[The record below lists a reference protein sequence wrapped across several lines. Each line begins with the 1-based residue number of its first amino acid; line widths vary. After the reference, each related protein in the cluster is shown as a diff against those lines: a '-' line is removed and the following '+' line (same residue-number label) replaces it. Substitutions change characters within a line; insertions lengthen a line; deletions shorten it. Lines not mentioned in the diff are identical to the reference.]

1 MNQLSSVASINM
13 GLTFRG
19 SLKQAAKGAV
29 AVVQMKDSG
38 SGLLGSDYGMA
49 RIDGTEVAPRYLLK
63 AGDLVFRSRGFQNSF
78 SLVTPQL
85 GVAIT
90 IAPMMFVR
98 IHDHAQVAP
107 DYLHWW
113 LNRPATQKLIDER
126 AQGGTIH
133 MIPAGALADLPVDLP
148 PMQLQHAIANIAKLS
163 LIEQQ
168 LTQQI
173 HEKRRIL
180 VDAQLHQAVF
190 FKGRVK

>member
-1 MNQLSSVASINM
+1 MHT

-38 SGLLGSDYGMA
+38 KGLLDSNYGLARVDGS
-49 RIDGTEVAPRYLLK
+49 EVAPRYLLK

-78 SLVTPQL
+78 SLVMPQL
-85 GVAIT
+85 GLAVT

-98 IHDHAQVAP
+98 IHDTAHVLP

-113 LNRPATQKLIDER
+113 LNRPATQKQLNER

-133 MIPAGALADLPVDLP
+133 MIPAGALADLPVELP
-148 PMQLQHAIANIAKLS
+148 SMQQQRAIANIAKLA
-163 LIEQQ
+163 LIEQNLALQ
-168 LTQQI
+168 VN
-173 HEKRRIL
+173 EKRTAAL
-180 VDAQLHQAVF
+180 DAQLHKATTR
-190 FKGRVK
+190 KYL

>member
-1 MNQLSSVASINM
+1 M

-19 SLKQAAKGAV
+19 SLKQAAKGAI

-38 SGLLGSDYGMA
+38 NGLLDSSYGLA
-49 RIDGTEVAPRYLLK
+49 RIEGGEVAPRYLLK

-85 GVAIT
+85 GLAVT

-98 IHDHAQVAP
+98 IHDHAQVLP

-133 MIPAGALADLPVDLP
+133 MIPAGALADLPVEVP
-148 PMQLQHAIANIAKLS
+148 HMQQQLAIANIAKLS
-163 LIEQQ
+163 LIEQK
-168 LTQQI
+168 LTHQI
-173 HEKRRIL
+173 NEKRRVL
-180 VDAQLHQAVF
+180 VDAQLHQAIST
-190 FKGRVK
+190 KGASNGH